1 MKSKLAVWHF
11 GWHRER
17 NISTLKGISISFSDI
32 KNEALLK
39 IRMLIF
45 LRNIGTTLELTIK
58 IIKIKTFYT

>member
-1 MKSKLAVWHF
+1 MAF